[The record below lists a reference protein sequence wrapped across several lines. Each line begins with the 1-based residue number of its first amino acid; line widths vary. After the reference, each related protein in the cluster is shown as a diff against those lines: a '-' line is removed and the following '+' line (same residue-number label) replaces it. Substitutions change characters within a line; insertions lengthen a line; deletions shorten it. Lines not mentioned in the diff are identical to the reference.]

1 MFISKLIFGLLS
13 AQLAKWL
20 GEHPAMGLII
30 GVFFGHIIDMLISR
44 KISEWQYRRKY
55 IKKAQKKANEDFL
68 YCLFT
73 LAGKVCSTDN
83 VICQKE
89 HEKIEEIVSERLTL
103 GRRDRKLA
111 LSHFKDSHKKQ
122 TSPQN
127 LAISLVDLC
136 QNTPDMLK
144 NTILLLKEIAL
155 ADGPVNQP
163 EYSILFTLSSVF
175 GFDPDTT
182 VSMIGHKPAD
192 TSQSSSNNNSTHSK
206 NGSDQRKV
214 SPEQEALHN
223 QLKILGCKPG
233 DTNDKIKRNYR
244 ELVAKFHP
252 DKIQSKELPE
262 DFIDFAKTRFT
273 EVRKAYEEVKKI
285 KGF

>member
-1 MFISKLIFGLLS
+1 MFISKLFFGLLS

-20 GEHPAMGLII
+20 GEHPAMGLIV

-44 KISEWQYRRKY
+44 KINEWQYRRKY
-55 IKKAQKKANEDFL
+55 IKKAQMKANQDFL

-89 HEKIEEIVSERLTL
+89 HEKIQEIVSQRLTL
-103 GRRDRKLA
+103 GRKDKKLA
-111 LSHFKDSHKKQ
+111 LTYFKNSHKKN
-122 TSPQN
+122 TSPQS
-127 LAISLVDLC
+127 LAISLVELS

-144 NTILLLKEIAL
+144 NTMMLLKEIAL
-155 ADGPVNQP
+155 ADGPINQP

-182 VSMIGHKPAD
+182 LSMIGHKPTD
-192 TSQSSSNNNSTHSK
+192 TSKSNNNSTHSK
-206 NGSDQRKV
+206 QSSTQTRV
-214 SPEQEALHN
+214 SAEQQSLHN
-223 QLKILGCKPG
+223 QLKILGCKPE

-262 DFIDFAKTRFT
+262 DFIDFAKTRFS
-273 EVRKAYEEVKKI
+273 EIRKAYEEVKKI